1 MDVDRRPATE
11 ADFHFLYELHK
22 SALGPYVEATWGWD
36 EVFQRRWFEER
47 LDPEANEVILVDGA
61 PAGCLRIREEP
72 DRIELD
78 YIALLPERQRQGL
91 GTRLIQEIQDRAA
104 ARDAPVRLS
113 VLKANPSK
121 ALYERLGFHVTGD
134 DDVRWFMSSE
144 G

>member
-11 ADFHFLYELHK
+11 TDFHFLYELHK

-47 LDPEANEVILVDGA
+47 FDPEANEVILVDGA

-78 YIALLPERQRQGL
+78 YIALLPERRRL
-91 GTRLIQEIQDRAA
+91 LCEASATRRAPGGRGGPA
-104 ARDAPVRLS
+104 AKGYPA
-113 VLKANPSK
+113 
-121 ALYERLGFHVTGD
+121 
-134 DDVRWFMSSE
+134 
-144 G
+144 

>member
-1 MDVDRRPATE
+1 MDVDRRPATK

-22 SALGPYVEATWGWD
+22 SAL
-36 EVFQRRWFEER
+36 
-47 LDPEANEVILVDGA
+47 
-61 PAGCLRIREEP
+61 
-72 DRIELD
+72 
-78 YIALLPERQRQGL
+78 
-91 GTRLIQEIQDRAA
+91 AA
-104 ARDAPVRLS
+104 ARDVPVRLS